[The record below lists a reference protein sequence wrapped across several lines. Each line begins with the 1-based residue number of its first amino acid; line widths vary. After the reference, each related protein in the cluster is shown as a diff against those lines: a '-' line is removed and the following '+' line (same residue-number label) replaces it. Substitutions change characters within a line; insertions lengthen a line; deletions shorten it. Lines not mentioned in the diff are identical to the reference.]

1 MAMKRSRSFAS
12 CPNCGA
18 PTPKEYCDTC
28 GQRNLD
34 LHTSLRA
41 LIAEALEELLG
52 ADSRLGRTLF
62 ALFFRPGFLSREY
75 RAGRRAHFTSP
86 IKLYLAASAF
96 FFVLGVSA
104 PPPLHLG
111 SNGLAIGAE
120 PPGQERKSLDSA
132 QLQSIHELVAGFGH
146 VGARLNAQI
155 DRATAPDPQAAA
167 QARHAFELAFFNNL
181 PRAMI
186 LLLPAFALLLKL
198 LYWRR
203 FLIDHLVFVLH
214 LNAASFCALTVNS
227 WFPERFEGVA
237 ILVVLV
243 YATVALRTMYEQGWW
258 KTIMKGLLFTV
269 GSLFLVVGALLG
281 LAATEFL
288 LF

>member
-1 MAMKRSRSFAS
+1 MKRSRSFDS

-18 PTPKEYCDTC
+18 PTPREYCDTC

-34 LHTSLRA
+34 LHASLRA
-41 LIAEALEELLG
+41 LAGEAVEEVLG

-86 IKLYLAASAF
+86 IKLYLAASAL
-96 FFVLGVSA
+96 FFVFGVSA
-104 PPPLHLG
+104 PPAVHLG
-111 SNGLAIGAE
+111 SDGLAIGTE
-120 PPGQERKSLDSA
+120 PAGQERKPLDST
-132 QLQSIHELVAGFGH
+132 QLESIRTFVAGFGH
-146 VGARLNAQI
+146 VGARVNAQI
-155 DRATAPDPQAAA
+155 DRAMAPDPQVAA
-167 QARHAFELAFFNNL
+167 QARHDFELAFFNNL

-214 LNAASFCALTVNS
+214 LNAASFCAMTVNS
-227 WFPERFEGVA
+227 WFSERFAGVA
-237 ILVVLV
+237 VLVVLV
-243 YATVALRTMYEQGWW
+243 YATVALRTMYEQSWW
-258 KTIMKGLLFTV
+258 KTVLKGFLFAF
-269 GSLFLVVGALLG
+269 GSLLLIVVA
-281 LAATEFL
+281 LAALAALEFL

>member
-1 MAMKRSRSFAS
+1 MKRSRSFEA

-18 PTPKEYCDTC
+18 PTPREYCDTC

-41 LIAEALEELLG
+41 LVGEAVEELLG

-62 ALFFRPGFLSREY
+62 ALFFRPGLLSREY
-75 RAGRRAHFTSP
+75 RAGRRTHFTSP
-86 IKLYLAASAF
+86 IKLYLAASAL
-96 FFVLGVSA
+96 FFVFGVSA
-104 PPPLHLG
+104 PPPVHLG
-111 SNGLAIGAE
+111 SDGLAIGAE
-120 PPGQERKSLDSA
+120 PPGQERKPLDSA
-132 QLQSIHELVAGFGH
+132 QLGSIRTFLAGFGH
-146 VGARLNAQI
+146 VGARVNAQI
-155 DRATAPDPQAAA
+155 DRATASDSAVAA
-167 QARHAFELAFFNNL
+167 QARRDFELAFFNNL

-227 WFPERFEGVA
+227 WLPDRFQGVA
-237 ILVVLV
+237 FLAVLV
-243 YATVALRTMYEQGWW
+243 YATVALRTMYEQSWW
-258 KTIMKGLLFTV
+258 KTILKGFLFAF
-269 GSLFLVVGALLG
+269 GSLFLVVAALAG
-281 LAATEFL
+281 LAAVEFL

>member
-1 MAMKRSRSFAS
+1 MKRSRSFET

-18 PTPKEYCDTC
+18 PTPREYCDTC

-34 LHTSLRA
+34 LHGSLGA
-41 LIAEALEELLG
+41 LIGEAVEELLG

-62 ALFFRPGFLSREY
+62 ALFFRPGYLSREY

-86 IKLYLAASAF
+86 IKLYLAASAL
-96 FFVLGVSA
+96 FFVFGVSA
-104 PPPLHLG
+104 PPAVHVG
-111 SNGLAIGAE
+111 SDGLAIGTE
-120 PPGQERKSLDSA
+120 PPGQERKPFDST
-132 QLQSIHELVAGFGH
+132 QLESIRAFVARFGH
-146 VGARLNAQI
+146 VGARVNAQI
-155 DRATAPDPQAAA
+155 DRAMAADPQVAA
-167 QARHAFELAFFNNL
+167 QARHDFELAFFNNL

-214 LNAASFCALTVNS
+214 LNAASFCAMTVNS
-227 WFPERFEGVA
+227 WFPERFAGIA
-237 ILVVLV
+237 FLVMLV
-243 YATVALRTMYEQGWW
+243 YGTIALRTMYEQSWW
-258 KTIMKGLLFTV
+258 KTILKGFLFGI
-269 GSLFLVVGALLG
+269 GSLLLVGAALVG
-281 LAATEFL
+281 LAAVEFL